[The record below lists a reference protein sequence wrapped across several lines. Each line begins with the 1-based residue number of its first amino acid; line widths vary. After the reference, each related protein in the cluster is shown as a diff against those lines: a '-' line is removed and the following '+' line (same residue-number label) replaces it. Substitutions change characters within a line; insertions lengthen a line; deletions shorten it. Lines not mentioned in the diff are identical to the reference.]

1 MLFFSPFLRLFLEL
15 SLESSIAIYIQLYFF
30 RIDSSHMDG
39 MSFVFVIL
47 FFGANVFLGLV
58 VPILLVKKQKS
69 QYGIQFVRYLNEIY
83 KDLQTNFISHYFYHC
98 IFVLRR
104 ASFVIL
110 VFYFEDQLYIQVIL
124 FIFQNLFY
132 MIYLL
137 YGRPLSSGFYLEIF
151 NETCTLLLSYFLIIF
166 TDYVDDPKVKYYL
179 GYYFLGGFVFN
190 MFINLLVIVKRMISG
205 LIIKIKKVIIMMK
218 LRKGLKYRMFLKS
231 NESVKTLV

>member
-1 MLFFSPFLRLFLEL
+1 
-15 SLESSIAIYIQLYFF
+15 
-30 RIDSSHMDG
+30 
-39 MSFVFVIL
+39 
-47 FFGANVFLGLV
+47 
-58 VPILLVKKQKS
+58 
-69 QYGIQFVRYLNEIY
+69 
-83 KDLQTNFISHYFYHC
+83 
-98 IFVLRR
+98 
-104 ASFVIL
+104 
-110 VFYFEDQLYIQVIL
+110 
-124 FIFQNLFY
+124 

>member
-1 MLFFSPFLRLFLEL
+1 
-15 SLESSIAIYIQLYFF
+15 
-30 RIDSSHMDG
+30 MDG

-110 VFYFEDQLYIQVIL
+110 VFYFED
-124 FIFQNLFY
+124 
-132 MIYLL
+132 
-137 YGRPLSSGFYLEIF
+137 
-151 NETCTLLLSYFLIIF
+151 
-166 TDYVDDPKVKYYL
+166 
-179 GYYFLGGFVFN
+179 
-190 MFINLLVIVKRMISG
+190 
-205 LIIKIKKVIIMMK
+205 
-218 LRKGLKYRMFLKS
+218 
-231 NESVKTLV
+231 